1 MDREVGRVKGREGEG
16 RERRPA
22 TARRWENLRGQKA
35 QESSLAP
42 TRTNHLGCNE
52 GYGWFGGRKPL
63 RRRHEAEGSCGKAR
77 ERKGTGKP
85 VFDRQAGEKL

>member
-1 MDREVGRVKGREGEG
+1 VEGREGEG

-22 TARRWENLRGQKA
+22 TARWRENLRGLKA

-42 TRTNHLGCNE
+42 TRANHLGSNE
-52 GYGWFGGRKPL
+52 GYGWRGGSKPL

-77 ERKGTGKP
+77 ERTG
-85 VFDRQAGEKL
+85 DRETGF